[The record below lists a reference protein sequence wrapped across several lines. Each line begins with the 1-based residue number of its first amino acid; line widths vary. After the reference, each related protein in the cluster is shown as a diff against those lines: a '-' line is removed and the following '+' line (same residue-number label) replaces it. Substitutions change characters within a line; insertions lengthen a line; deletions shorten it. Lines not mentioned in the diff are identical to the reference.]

1 VWALTSSDFLQ
12 RGSADSRGANR
23 GEAHLSTAD
32 EGLLW
37 HDPRMEADHRSLDRA
52 FRITVT
58 LKGLDGALEVIGGIV
73 LLFVSPASIEHVVRF
88 FTAHELA
95 QDPHDFIARHL
106 LHSASG
112 LTRSATV
119 YGGIYL
125 LTHGV
130 AKVVL
135 VVLVLKDKLWAFP
148 LMIALIGVF
157 IVYQVYRL
165 TYQVTFGL
173 IFLTLF
179 DLLVVWLTWREYRI
193 KRSAREVASG

>member
-1 VWALTSSDFLQ
+1 MSN
-12 RGSADSRGANR
+12 ADK
-23 GEAHLSTAD
+23 E
-32 EGLLW
+32 LLW
-37 HDPRMEADHRSLDRA
+37 NDPRMGADHRSLDRV
-52 FRITVT
+52 FRITVI

-73 LLFVSPASIEHVVRF
+73 LLFVSPASIDHVVRF

-112 LTRSATV
+112 LTTSATV

-125 LTHGV
+125 LAHGV

-135 VVLVLKDKLWAFP
+135 VVLVLRDKLWAYP

-165 TYQVTFGL
+165 TYKVTFGL

-179 DLLVVWLTWREYRI
+179 DILVVWLTWREYRI

>member
-1 VWALTSSDFLQ
+1 M
-12 RGSADSRGANR
+12 GADR
-23 GEAHLSTAD
+23 GEGPLGAVGKSP
-32 EGLLW
+32 LW
-37 HDPRMEADHRSLDRA
+37 NNPLMVDDSRSLDRA
-52 FRITVT
+52 FRITII

-73 LLFVSPASIEHVVRF
+73 LLFVSPASIDHVVRF

-125 LTHGV
+125 LAHGI

-135 VVLVLKDKLWAFP
+135 VVLVLKDKLWAYP

-165 TYQVTFGL
+165 TYKVTFGL

-179 DLLVVWLTWREYRI
+179 DILVVWLTWREYRI
-193 KRSAREVASG
+193 KRSAREVTPG

>member
-1 VWALTSSDFLQ
+1 LSN
-12 RGSADSRGANR
+12 ADK
-23 GEAHLSTAD
+23 E
-32 EGLLW
+32 LLGN
-37 HDPRMEADHRSLDRA
+37 DPLMEDDNRSLDRA
-52 FRITVT
+52 FRITII

-73 LLFVSPASIEHVVRF
+73 LLFVSPASIDHVVRF

-112 LTRSATV
+112 LTTSATV

-125 LTHGV
+125 LAHGV
-130 AKVVL
+130 AKVVLVVL
-135 VVLVLKDKLWAFP
+135 VVLVLKDKLWAYP

-165 TYQVTFGL
+165 TYKVTFGL
-173 IFLTLF
+173 VFLTLF